1 MMKRSIGTL
10 CLAMICACPPAPCA
24 QEMSGGVSAMT
35 LASSFGIG
43 MIGLINTTSPWPVF
57 PMLVYRHRFD
67 KRWSMEIMP
76 PQFRLTCAVNPSNR
90 ITAGLTID
98 GDRFYGTPRNPQL
111 PKACLYSKKPYA
123 AGIEIE

>member
-1 MMKRSIGTL
+1 MMKRSIGAL
-10 CLAMICACPPAPCA
+10 CLAMICACPPAFCA

-67 KRWSMEIMP
+67 KRWSMKINCFFES
-76 PQFRLTCAVNPSNR
+76 LV
-90 ITAGLTID
+90 G
-98 GDRFYGTPRNPQL
+98 
-111 PKACLYSKKPYA
+111 
-123 AGIEIE
+123 

>member
-1 MMKRSIGTL
+1 MMKRSIGAL
-10 CLAMICACPPAPCA
+10 CLAMICACPPAFCA

-67 KRWSMEIMP
+67 KRWSMKIMP

-90 ITAGLTID
+90 ITAGLAID
-98 GDRFYGTPRNPQL
+98 GDRFYVTPRNPQL

>member
-1 MMKRSIGTL
+1 MRL
-10 CLAMICACPPAPCA
+10 FAPPPCA

-98 GDRFYGTPRNPQL
+98 GDRFYVTPRNP
-111 PKACLYSKKPYA
+111 KVCLYSKKPYA